1 MADTDRWADKK
12 RKNRRMKMRE
22 SELKRLINVNIA
34 TLTMICLLSL
44 NIMTNMDQKHQQVI
58 SMANSSTLFRA
69 NF

>member
-1 MADTDRWADKK
+1 
-12 RKNRRMKMRE
+12 MRE